1 MKDFIKKLKKN
12 FGLQE
17 EDDQPQKAEVSS
29 GEKTPAPPPA
39 PAGQLQQPAKTES
52 SLPSAHMKRE
62 EIIRFIIDALQPYV
76 DERSVSVEV
85 LKLYVL
91 CNTPEEEELAGIALY
106 KQKPGYF
113 RDHELERKL
122 LNNYVQLASNWS
134 FQFFLVTGSLP
145 ECKFRQGQLG
155 LNVFTVAEREL
166 NYTPARITVLTG
178 QAEQDEYLLDPV
190 NKTKYYIGRGKN
202 PTLHSGR
209 RHTNDIVFLG
219 KDEEGFDEMKGKS
232 NLFVSRNHAIIS
244 FNPEK
249 NRYYLYAD
257 QGGLPE
263 NGNKTKLFRSND
275 RTERLDIPGVAH
287 ELENGD
293 QIELGGDAKLLFSI

>member
-1 MKDFIKKLKKN
+1 MKDFFKKLKKN
-12 FGLQE
+12 FGLE
-17 EDDQPQKAEVSS
+17 EEEEQPRKTDVPSPE
-29 GEKTPAPPPA
+29 TPAPTV
-39 PAGQLQQPAKTES
+39 QVQQPVKADS
-52 SLPSAHMKRE
+52 PLPSAHVKRE

-106 KQKPGYF
+106 KQKPGFF
-113 RDHELERKL
+113 REQELERKL
-122 LNNYVQLASNWS
+122 LNNYVQLAKNWS
-134 FQFFLVTGSLP
+134 FRFFLVTGSLP
-145 ECKFRQGQLG
+145 DCKFKQGPLG
-155 LNVFTVAEREL
+155 LQVFTEAEKEL
-166 NYTPARITVLTG
+166 NYSPARISVLTG
-178 QAEQDEYLLDPV
+178 QAEQEEYLLDPV
-190 NKTKYYIGRGKN
+190 HKMKYFIGRGKN
-202 PTLHSGR
+202 PTLPSGR

-219 KDEEGFDEMKGKS
+219 KDEEGFDEAKGKS

-244 FNPEK
+244 FNPER

-263 NGNKTKLFRSND
+263 NGNKTKLFKSND
-275 RTERLDIPGVAH
+275 RTERIDIPGVAH

-293 QIELGGDAKLLFSI
+293 QIELGGDAKLLFST